1 MNGKTGGNRRPR
13 RAAALAVAATV
24 AVLTT
29 ACGVVHVHFG
39 SSGGSASTG
48 PATYRAELAYAQ
60 CMRAHGLPSFPNPH
74 PHPPGGP
81 SEHVNV
87 NPNSPAGRA
96 NDACQHML
104 SAGGTGAAAT
114 TPAPRPPGAVS
125 ADCLT
130 SRPRAATLALSIPPS
145 TGSAA
150 APTTTRRFTT

>member
-1 MNGKTGGNRRPR
+1 MSGKTGGNGGRRR
-13 RAAALAVAATV
+13 TAALAVATAV

-29 ACGVVHVHFG
+29 GCGVVHVHLG

-48 PATYRAELAYAQ
+48 SAAYRAELAYAQ
-60 CMRAHGLPSFPNPH
+60 CMRAHGLPGFPNPH
-74 PHPPGGP
+74 PHPSGGP

-87 NPNSPAGRA
+87 NPNSPAARA
-96 NDACQHML
+96 NDTCKHL
-104 SAGGTGAAAT
+104 LAGGSTGPAAT
-114 TPAPRPPGAVS
+114 APAPSPPGPVS

-130 SRPRAATLALSIPPS
+130 ARPPAATLALSIPPS